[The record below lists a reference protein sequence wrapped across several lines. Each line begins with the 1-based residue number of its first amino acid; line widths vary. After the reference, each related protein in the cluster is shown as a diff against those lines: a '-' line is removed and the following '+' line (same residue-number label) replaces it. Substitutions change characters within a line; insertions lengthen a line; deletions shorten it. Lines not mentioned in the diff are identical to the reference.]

1 MPIAETME
9 FRMDSCIRG
18 YHVYEEI
25 WTAVFGEQLY
35 TEREIGNVVDRY
47 AVAVKKDSG
56 ETVGHLPKK
65 ISRMCSMFMQEGGE
79 ILCIVIGNRRY
90 SSDLVQGGLEIPC
103 TLLFRGEEKYIQK
116 LKKLIYLKNKLKRKV
131 IIKQN

>member
-9 FRMDSCIRG
+9 FRMDSCIRD

-25 WTAVFGEQLY
+25 WTAVFGEELY
-35 TEREIGNVVDRY
+35 TEREIGNVVDCY

-65 ISRMCSMFMQEGGE
+65 ISQMCSMFIQEGRE

-90 SSDLVQGGLEIPC
+90 SSDLVQGGLEISC
-103 TLLFRGEEKYIQK
+103 TLQFHGEEKYI
-116 LKKLIYLKNKLKRKV
+116 
-131 IIKQN
+131 